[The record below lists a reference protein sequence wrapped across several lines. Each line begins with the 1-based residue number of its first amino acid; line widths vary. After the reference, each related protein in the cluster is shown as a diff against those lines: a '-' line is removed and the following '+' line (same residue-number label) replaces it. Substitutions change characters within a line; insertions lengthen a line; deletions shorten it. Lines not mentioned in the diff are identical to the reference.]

1 MAVLGRR
8 RGLMGNQLLLIDI
21 FSTILKSG
29 SAANPK
35 LALKNRS
42 GRKSSLLLRD
52 FSHGAVKNP
61 IRLRDNFLPILKW
74 AQTVGFAGATPD
86 SRMVREKT
94 SNFAASWFPISPVD
108 YIWGKLQ

>member
-1 MAVLGRR
+1 
-8 RGLMGNQLLLIDI
+8 MGNQLLLTDI

-29 SAANPK
+29 SAVNPK

-61 IRLRDNFLPILKW
+61 IRLRDNFLPLPKW
-74 AQTVGFAGATPD
+74 AQTIGFTGALPD
-86 SRMVREKT
+86 LRMVREKT
-94 SNFAASWFPISPVD
+94 SNFAASRFPISPRHWE
-108 YIWGKLQ
+108 WGD